1 MDIKSA
7 VFIMFFVW
15 MAIARPLWCSS
26 YGMFSF
32 VGWDAFADWHAFAG
46 WNVFAFSG
54 HGIIGFVDK
63 DYKCLIENGCDER
76 LENGHNSTSTL
87 ENRSWTSRSRQL
99 SPTFQTKNK
108 TCDSNVWVP
117 PKSAPFE
124 THSDNFQLTHIN
136 FQLKFLGQTSLK
148 PPNIKR

>member
-1 MDIKSA
+1 MQALGYGHKKCSFHHVLCMDGNRTSA
-7 VFIMFFVW
+7 VVLL
-15 MAIARPLWCSS
+15 LWDV
-26 YGMFSF
+26 SF

-87 ENRSWTSRSRQL
+87 ENRS
-99 SPTFQTKNK
+99 
-108 TCDSNVWVP
+108 
-117 PKSAPFE
+117 
-124 THSDNFQLTHIN
+124 
-136 FQLKFLGQTSLK
+136 
-148 PPNIKR
+148 